1 MPEARLNLP
10 FVGIPS
16 YLRAPIVTDLD
27 TIDADIAILGVP
39 SDEGS
44 PWYPG
49 ARMAPRKIRE
59 MSVRY
64 SEYGPT
70 QRHGGYYDLDEDRR
84 YLVHETKNNR
94 IVDCGDVDIIYTN
107 PEQTMNNVSSSVSKI
122 LDAGA
127 LPVVFGGDH
136 AISWGVVRAYQQPL
150 TLLHF
155 DAHLDY
161 RPFVHGAEYGNG
173 SPIRKMATLPQV
185 ENVIQVGMRSM
196 RMSQDDL
203 ADARS
208 GGNDV
213 ITMKQYRRLGLE
225 RILDKIPAGQPL
237 YVSMDIDVLDMP
249 LVPGCA
255 SAEPDGFGYEELK
268 QTLFSIAR
276 HADVIGFDIVEINP
290 MIDVGSNS
298 TSLLGAQLGL
308 EFMARVADSEPYLL
322 RNGRPHDSL
331 NSRPTTIGGEER
343 GSSDLTGQLGSRALS

>member
-1 MPEARLNLP
+1 MSEARLNLP

-16 YLRAPIVTDLD
+16 YLRAPIADDLD
-27 TIDADIAILGVP
+27 TLDADIAVLGVP

-49 ARMAPRKIRE
+49 ARMAPRQIRE

-64 SEYGPT
+64 AEYGPT

-84 YLVHETKNNR
+84 YLVHETRNNR
-94 IVDCGDVDIIYTN
+94 IVDCGDVDIVYTN
-107 PEQTMNNVSSSVSKI
+107 PEQTMDNVTRSVRKI

-136 AISWGVVRAYQQPL
+136 AISWGVARAYEQPM

-173 SPIRKMATLPQV
+173 SPVRKMASLPHITHMVQT
-185 ENVIQVGMRSM
+185 GMRSM

-203 ADARS
+203 RDARR

-213 ITMKQYRRLGLE
+213 ITMKEYRWLGLE
-225 RILDKIPAGQPL
+225 RLLDKIPAGAPL

-255 SAEPDGFGYEELK
+255 SAEPDGFAYEELK
-268 QTLFSIAR
+268 QTLFAVAR
-276 HADVIGFDIVEINP
+276 HADVVGFDIVEINP
-290 MIDVGSNS
+290 MLDVRSHN

-308 EFMARVADSEPYLL
+308 EFMARVADAPPYLRRHNRL
-322 RNGRPHDSL
+322 PDS
-331 NSRPTTIGGEER
+331 ER
-343 GSSDLTGQLGSRALS
+343 SQ

>member
-1 MPEARLNLP
+1 MSKSRLNLP

-16 YLRAPIVTDLD
+16 YLRAPIVTDIENL
-27 TIDADIAILGVP
+27 DADIAVLGVP

-49 ARMAPRKIRE
+49 ARMAPRQIRE

-64 SEYGPT
+64 AEYGPT

-84 YLVHETKNNR
+84 YLVYETKNNR
-94 IVDCGDVDIIYTN
+94 IVDCGDVDIVYTN
-107 PEQTMNNVSSSVSKI
+107 PEQTMNNVTEAVEGI
-122 LDAGA
+122 LKANA

-136 AISWGVVRAYQQPL
+136 AISWGVVRAYQQEVI
-150 TLLHF
+150 LLHF
-155 DAHLDY
+155 DAHLDF

-173 SPIRKMATLPQV
+173 SPVRKMSGLP
-185 ENVIQVGMRSM
+185 NVGQMVQVGMRSM

-203 ADARS
+203 DDAKRN
-208 GGNDV
+208 GNDV
-213 ITMKQYRRLGLE
+213 ITMKQFRRHGLE
-225 RILDKIPAGQPL
+225 RLLEKIPSGAAV

-268 QTLFSIAR
+268 QTLFGIAR
-276 HADVIGFDIVEINP
+276 HCDVVGFDIVEINP
-290 MIDVGSNS
+290 MIDVRSNN

-308 EFMARVADSEPYLL
+308 EFMARVADSAPYLK
-322 RNGRPHDSL
+322 RVGRPIE
-331 NSRPTTIGGEER
+331 PTSAAAPAGNTV
-343 GSSDLTGQLGSRALS
+343 

>member
-1 MPEARLNLP
+1 MTEARLNLP

-27 TIDADIAILGVP
+27 DLDADIAILGVP

-64 SEYGPT
+64 AEYGPT

-84 YLVHETKNNR
+84 YLVHETKHNR
-94 IVDCGDVDIIYTN
+94 IVDCGDVDIVYTN
-107 PEQTMNNVSSSVSKI
+107 PEVTMNNVTRSVRKI

-136 AISWGVVRAYQQPL
+136 AISWGVVRAYDQPVI
-150 TLLHF
+150 LLHF
-155 DAHLDY
+155 DAHLDF
-161 RPFVHGAEYGNG
+161 RPFAHGAGYGNG
-173 SPIRKMATLPQV
+173 SPVRKMAALPHVGQMV
-185 ENVIQVGMRSM
+185 QVGMRSM

-203 ADARS
+203 TDARDN
-208 GGNDV
+208 GNDV
-213 ITMKQYRRLGLE
+213 VTMKQFRRLGVE
-225 RILDKIPAGQPL
+225 RIVDRIPAGAAV

-268 QTLFSIAR
+268 QTLFTIAR
-276 HADVIGFDIVEINP
+276 HADIIGFDIVEINP
-290 MIDVGSNS
+290 MIDVASNN

-308 EFMARVADSEPYLL
+308 EFMARVADCAPYLA
-322 RNGRPHDSL
+322 RNGR
-331 NSRPTTIGGEER
+331 TIDAVPVSAGV
-343 GSSDLTGQLGSRALS
+343 

>member
-1 MPEARLNLP
+1 MTEPRLNLP

-27 TIDADIAILGVP
+27 ELDADIAILGVP

-64 SEYGPT
+64 AEYGPT

-94 IVDCGDVDIIYTN
+94 IVDCGDVDIVYTN
-107 PEQTMNNVSSSVSKI
+107 PEVTMDNVTRSVRKI

-136 AISWGVVRAYQQPL
+136 AISWGVVRAYDQPVI
-150 TLLHF
+150 LLHF
-155 DAHLDY
+155 DAHLDF
-161 RPFVHGAEYGNG
+161 RPFAHGAGYGNG
-173 SPIRKMATLPQV
+173 SPVRKMAALPHVGQMV
-185 ENVIQVGMRSM
+185 QVGMRSM

-203 ADARS
+203 ADAREN
-208 GGNDV
+208 GNDV
-213 ITMKQYRRLGLE
+213 ITMKQFRRLGLE
-225 RILDKIPAGQPL
+225 RVLELIPSGAAV

-255 SAEPDGFGYEELK
+255 SAEPDGFRYEELK
-268 QTLFSIAR
+268 QTLFTIAR
-276 HADVIGFDIVEINP
+276 HADVVGFDIVEINP
-290 MIDVGSNS
+290 MIDVASNN

-308 EFMARVADSEPYLL
+308 EFMARVADSTPYLA
-322 RNGRPHDSL
+322 RNGRTPSPVTVAAHS
-331 NSRPTTIGGEER
+331 
-343 GSSDLTGQLGSRALS
+343 

>member
-1 MPEARLNLP
+1 MTESRLNLP

-27 TIDADIAILGVP
+27 SLDADIAVLGIP

-49 ARMAPRKIRE
+49 ARMAPRQIRE

-64 SEYGPT
+64 AEYGPT

-84 YLVHETKNNR
+84 YLVHETKNSR
-94 IVDCGDVDIIYTN
+94 IVDCGDVDIVYTN
-107 PEQTMNNVSSSVSKI
+107 PEKTMDNVTRSVSKI
-122 LDAGA
+122 LASNA
-127 LPVVFGGDH
+127 LPVIFGGDH
-136 AISWGVVRAYQQPL
+136 AVSWGVVRAFDHPL

-155 DAHLDY
+155 DAHLDF

-173 SPIRKMATLPQV
+173 SPVRKMASLT
-185 ENVIQVGMRSM
+185 NVTEMVQVGMRSM

-203 ADARS
+203 ADARAN
-208 GGNDV
+208 GNDV
-213 ITMKQYRRLGLE
+213 ITMKEFRRAGFN
-225 RILDKIPAGQPL
+225 RILDSLPAGQPV

-268 QTLFSIAR
+268 QTLFAVAR
-276 HADVIGFDIVEINP
+276 HADVVGFDIVEINP
-290 MIDVGSNS
+290 MLDVRSNN

-308 EFMARVADSEPYLL
+308 EFMARVADSEPYLK
-322 RNGRPHDSL
+322 RNGRLIPA
-331 NSRPTTIGGEER
+331 EV
-343 GSSDLTGQLGSRALS
+343 